1 MSRGLRQIAEP
12 FVVAPP
18 SGARVR
24 TRLMVSDI
32 DEVALRQVGQ
42 YLGRL
47 ASADL
52 ARRCRQGRLGAKARA
67 VSRRDRKRA
76 MTAVCSA
83 RWAGAITRASED
95 AWGLAERN
103 LLAETRSLQ
112 ARIGR
117 IRRRLAVPASGRQGR
132 VRGYATQAERFEK
145 QRRFQVLQ
153 ARLAETQAR
162 LAEGRV
168 SVCRGGR
175 RVACARHNFEV
186 AEMDTEW
193 RERWEAARWFMTAD
207 GEADKAWGNETI
219 RWHPGEGWLEIKLP
233 AALAHLANR
242 PHGRYRPSCPVEFP
256 YRGDEVAAQAASG
269 AVRYDISFDP
279 EKGRWYLD
287 ASWTFPRGDP
297 TSLRALREHPVLAVD
312 LNVGHLAAWI
322 LQPSGNPAGRPQ
334 TVPLSLGGLPAPTRD
349 GRLRQ
354 AISEL
359 VRLAKADGVAA
370 VVIENLNF
378 DAARAQGRERS
389 GRRPSRGRRGRLF
402 RRAVAGIPTARFRDR
417 LTQMAANAGLAVIA
431 VDPAYTSQWGA
442 RHWLRPLRQQFSP
455 EITGHHAAAV
465 VIGRRGLGQ
474 RARRRERCDSTRP
487 EDRQQRATDSA
498 VQPAPALP
506 GLAEQRTRKPGDR
519 KARGQPPAWC
529 KTRPANRHP
538 QGDQATQDRSG
549 APTGQ
554 ASFLLSV

>member
-1 MSRGLRQIAEP
+1 
-12 FVVAPP
+12 
-18 SGARVR
+18 
-24 TRLMVSDI
+24 MVSDV
-32 DEVALRQVGQ
+32 DEDVLRQVGQ
-42 YLGRL
+42 HLGRL

-52 ARRCRQGRLGAKARA
+52 ATRCGQGRLGAKARA
-67 VSRRDRKRA
+67 VSRRERKQA
-76 MTAVCSA
+76 MTGVCSA
-83 RWAGAITRASED
+83 RWAGAITRTSED

-103 LLAETRSLQ
+103 LLAEARSLR

-117 IRRRLAVPASGRQGR
+117 IRRRLAVPAGGRRGR
-132 VRGYATQAERFEK
+132 TRGYATQAERFEK

-153 ARLAETQAR
+153 ARLTEAEGR
-162 LAEGRV
+162 LAEGRI

-175 RVACARHNFEV
+175 RVARARHNVEA
-186 AEMDTEW
+186 AETNDTEW
-193 RERWEAARWFMTAD
+193 RGRWEAARWFMTAD

-219 RWHPGEGWLEIKLP
+219 RWHPNEGWLEIKLP
-233 AALAHLANR
+233 VALAHLANR
-242 PHGRYRPSCPVEFP
+242 PRGRYRPSCAVEFP
-256 YRGDEVAAQAASG
+256 YRGDEVTAQAASG

-279 EKGRWYLD
+279 SKDRWYLD
-287 ASWTFPRGDP
+287 ASWTFPKGDSA
-297 TSLRALREHPVLAVD
+297 SLRALREHPVLAVD
-312 LNVGHLAAWI
+312 LNVGHLAAWV
-322 LQPSGNPAGRPQ
+322 LQPCGNPAGRPQ
-334 TVPLSLGGLPAPTRD
+334 TVRLGLGGLPTPTRD

-359 VRLAKADGVAA
+359 VRLAKADGAAA

-378 DAARAQGRERS
+378 DAARAQGRELS
-389 GRRPSRGRRGRLF
+389 ERRPSRGRRGRFF
-402 RRAVAGIPTARFRDR
+402 RRAVTGIPTARFRDR

-442 RHWLRPLRQQFSP
+442 RHWLRPLQQQFSP
-455 EITGHHAAAV
+455 EITGHHAAVV

-498 VQPAPALP
+498 VQPAPASA
-506 GLAEQRTRKPGDR
+506 GLAGQRTRKPGDR
-519 KARGQPPAWC
+519 KARGQPPAWR
-529 KTRPANRHP
+529 KTRPANRAFP
-538 QGDQATQDRSG
+538 GDQAAQDRSG